1 MTSDTVMKT
10 FFEFFIRRHLLVN
23 AMTIL
28 ILLLGIYTVFYINL
42 EEFPNAET
50 GWLRIRTSYP
60 GSSPAD
66 VELEVTNKIEDALK
80 SVVGIKSMSSTS
92 SENRSNITVA
102 IDEDEDGEKVYNDI
116 VDAVNGVTD
125 LPNDVN
131 APSVN
136 QFNPKM
142 KPIFWVGFT
151 STQLKY
157 RELRTYVHDFEKKV
171 MDLPGVAQVSLSGYR
186 DREIRIEVSPDL
198 MEKHTISMNDI
209 IRAMAD
215 RNIRSSGGSL
225 ESYVDQKNVI
235 TLAKFEDPMEVGD
248 VIIRSDSEG
257 SVLRIKHVA
266 EIFNDFQKA
275 NSIHHFNGLESIT
288 LRVTKSPSADII
300 NTSDGIKALIE
311 KEKGLLPPGTIDF
324 IVTQDDSIN
333 VLNKFTI
340 VKWNGIMGL
349 ILVFVILATFL
360 NMGTSFWVAMGI
372 PISLLGTIIFL
383 PFFDLELDSL
393 TMAAMVLVLG
403 IVVDDAI
410 IVAENIYQH
419 RENGASPL
427 KAAVE
432 GLNEVALP
440 VVTTV
445 ATTII
450 AFVPILF
457 IKGMI
462 GKFIF
467 VIPFTVILALG
478 FSLVECTLILP
489 AHILPSLKTGK
500 KKISGRQWFEPF
512 RQNFPKLLTRLL
524 GHRYTLIILACAI
537 VFSLVY
543 HGANTMKFKL
553 FDRGRNIDNIRATLE
568 MPLGSSLSAT
578 LIKVKEV
585 EDILLTYPKNEVES
599 FSSSVGSG
607 GHRSVSGGHLANF
620 RIYLPKETEPAK
632 SANDITLELRQKFA
646 QVKGVKK
653 LSLGRSFRGF
663 HTGNA
668 VEVLVKGAKSKS
680 RDRAVN
686 EIIDYLKNID
696 GVFGIERDDKLGKE
710 EINIKP
716 RYSLLS
722 RYGLTASD
730 VSLAVRIGFDGQV
743 ATHTRYGDEDV
754 GFRVIL
760 QQNFRTN
767 IHYLKQL
774 KLLNSKNELI
784 NLGEVADFEI
794 KPGIYAVYHED
805 GEPTVTITG
814 DVDDQVITS
823 LEVMGMVEK
832 QFNFNKMLDYPGV
845 RIDISGEAVDSKQ
858 AMRDIAFSFLVAS
871 IGIYFLLML
880 LFESITQ
887 PLIVLATVPFGIAG
901 VFFAFMIHG
910 ISQINLFAG
919 IGAIG
924 LVGVVVNDALIMV
937 NHINDLLKKN
947 PEGKATAVIA
957 QGAAN
962 RLRPIILTTITT
974 VVALLPLIYGIGGED
989 SMMGPMAM
997 ALGYGLLFASPVT
1010 LILLPCFYM
1019 VREDIT
1025 QFKNRYFNKEL
1036 KELKENSS

>member
-1 MTSDTVMKT
+1 MKA
-10 FFEFFIRRHLLVN
+10 FFEFFITRHLLVN

-28 ILLLGIYTVFYINL
+28 ILLMGIYTIFYINL

-50 GWLRIRTSYP
+50 GWLRIRTNYP

-80 SVVGIKSMSSTS
+80 SVIGIKSMSSTS
-92 SENRSNITVA
+92 SENISNITIA
-102 IDEDEDGEKVYNDI
+102 MDEDENGEQVYNDI
-116 VDAVNGVTD
+116 VDAVNGVGD
-125 LPNDVN
+125 LPDEVDT
-131 APSVN
+131 PSVN

-142 KPIFWVGFT
+142 KPIFWVGIT
-151 STQLKY
+151 SKKLNY
-157 RELRTYVHDFEKKV
+157 RELRAYVHDFEKKV

-209 IRAMAD
+209 VRAMAN

-266 EIFNDFQKA
+266 NIYNDFEKA
-275 NSIHHFNGLESIT
+275 NSLHHFNGLESIT

-300 NTSDGIKALIE
+300 NTANAIKALIE
-311 KEKGLLPPGTIDF
+311 KEKGLLQPGTIDF

-340 VKWNGIMGL
+340 VKWNGIMRL
-349 ILVFVILATFL
+349 TLVFIILATFL
-360 NMGTSFWVAMGI
+360 NLGTSFWVAMGI

-383 PFFDLELDSL
+383 PLFDMELDSL

-419 RENGASPL
+419 REKGSPPI
-427 KAAVE
+427 KAAVA
-432 GLNEVALP
+432 GLYEVALP
-440 VVTTV
+440 VATTV

-450 AFVPILF
+450 AFVPMLF

-478 FSLVECTLILP
+478 FSLFECTLILP
-489 AHILPSLKTGK
+489 SHILPSLKNGK
-500 KKISGRQWFEPF
+500 KKISGRSWFEPI
-512 RQNFPKLLTRLL
+512 RKNFPKLLMRLL
-524 GHRYTLIILACAI
+524 GHRYTLIVLACAI
-537 VFSLVY
+537 IFALVY

-568 MPLGSSLSAT
+568 MPLGTSMAAT

-585 EDILLTYPKNEVES
+585 EGILVSFPKTELAS
-599 FSSSVGSG
+599 FVSSIGSG

-620 RIYLPKETEPAK
+620 TIYLPQTTEPAK
-632 SANDITLELRQKFA
+632 SATDITLELRQKFS
-646 QVKGVKK
+646 QVKDVKN
-653 LSLGRSFRGF
+653 LTLGRSFRGF
-663 HTGNA
+663 HTGSA
-668 VEVLVKGAKSKS
+668 VEIMVKGAKSQN
-680 RDRAVN
+680 RDRSVN
-686 EIIDYLKNID
+686 EIIDFLENIE

-716 RYSLLS
+716 RYSVLS
-722 RYGLTASD
+722 RYGLSASD

-760 QQNFRTN
+760 QRNFRTN

-774 KLLNSKNELI
+774 KLLNNKNELI

-794 KPGIYAVYHED
+794 KPGIYAIYHED

-814 DVDDQVITS
+814 DVDDKIITS
-823 LEVMGMVEK
+823 LEVMAMVEK

-845 RIDISGEAVDSKQ
+845 RIDIGGEAVDSKQ
-858 AMRDIAFSFLVAS
+858 AMRDIGFSFIVAS

-887 PLIVLATVPFGIAG
+887 PLIVLVTVPFGIAG
-901 VFFAFMIHG
+901 VFLAFMVHG
-910 ISQINLFAG
+910 INQINLFAG

-937 NHINDLLKKN
+937 NHINDLKQKTPNGQIL
-947 PEGKATAVIA
+947 AIIA

-974 VVALLPLIYGIGGED
+974 VVALIPLIYGIGGED

-1019 VREDIT
+1019 VQEDIN
-1025 QFKNRYFNKEL
+1025 QFIKRLFNRDKMEIKE
-1036 KELKENSS
+1036 S